1 MHATFSLLRTAVG
14 KKAVMAATGIVL
26 VGFVL
31 AHMVG
36 NLKLYQGRYADG
48 PHAGQWKIDVYGEGL
63 RELGAPVLGHGQAL
77 WIVRLVLLAC
87 VGLHLWSAWAVTRQS
102 WAARPV
108 KYAKSASVQSTYA
121 ARTMRWGG
129 VIVALFVAYHLADLT
144 LGWANPEFVA
154 GRVHDNLV
162 ASFQRPPVAGLYVVA
177 NLALGLH
184 LFHGVWSLFQTL
196 GWNNPKFNARRR
208 TLAAAIAL
216 LVTAGN
222 LSFPIAVLSGVIR

>member
-48 PHAGQWKIDVYGEGL
+48 PHAGEWKIDVYGEGL
-63 RELGAPVLGHGQAL
+63 RDLGAPVLGHGQAL
-77 WIVRLVLLAC
+77 WIARLVLLAC

-102 WAARPV
+102 RAARPV
-108 KYAKSASVQSTYA
+108 RYARSVSVQSTYA

-144 LGWANPEFVA
+144 LGWTNPQFVA

-162 ASFQRPPVAGLYVVA
+162 ASFRRLPVAGLYVVA

-208 TLAAAIAL
+208 TLAAALAL

-222 LSFPIAVLSGVIR
+222 VSFPIAVLSGVVR

>member
-1 MHATFSLLRTAVG
+1 MHASFTLLRTAVG

-48 PHAGQWKIDVYGEGL
+48 PHAGEWKIDVYGEGL

-108 KYAKSASVQSTYA
+108 KYAKRASVQSTYA

-144 LGWANPEFVA
+144 LGWANPQFVA

-162 ASFQRPPVAGLYVVA
+162 ASFQRAPVAGLYMVA

-184 LFHGVWSLFQTL
+184 LFHGVWSLFQSL
-196 GWNNPKFNARRR
+196 GWNNPKFNAWRR
-208 TLAAAIAL
+208 TLAGAVAVA
-216 LVTAGN
+216 VTAGN
-222 LSFPIAVLSGVIR
+222 LSFPIAVISGVVR

>member
-48 PHAGQWKIDVYGEGL
+48 PHAGEWKIDVYGEGL

-144 LGWANPEFVA
+144 LGWTNPEFVA

-162 ASFQRPPVAGLYVVA
+162 ASFQRAPVAGLYVVA

-208 TLAAAIAL
+208 TLAAALAL

-222 LSFPIAVLSGVIR
+222 VSFPIAVISGVVR

>member
-1 MHATFSLLRTAVG
+1 MQATFSLLRTAVG
-14 KKAVMAATGIVL
+14 KKAVMAVTGLVL

-63 RELGAPVLGHGQAL
+63 REIGAPVLGYGQAL
-77 WIVRLVLLAC
+77 WIARLVLLAS
-87 VGLHLWSAWAVTRQS
+87 VALHLWSAWEVTRQS

-108 KYAKSASVQSTYA
+108 GYAKRTAIQSTYA

-144 LGWANPEFVA
+144 LGWAHPSFVA

-162 ASFQRPPVAGLYVVA
+162 ASFQRAPIAGLYVVA
-177 NLALGLH
+177 NLSLGLH
-184 LFHGVWSLFQTL
+184 LFHGVWSFFQSL
-196 GWNNPKFNARRR
+196 GWNNPKFNPWRR
-208 TLAAAIAL
+208 TLAGTLAL

-222 LSFPIAVLSGVIR
+222 LSFPIAVLAGVVR